1 MINKKN
7 KTYFFVVISFVC
19 IVFIVGFHIL
29 DGRNITLFDPIIKYI
44 KQYHIKDVVN
54 IVAILSGISAILVGI
69 ASIRISNLGAV
80 KEYFQQGDNKEYTTA
95 RHNLYKKFDENV
107 PIDPNDAD
115 ASNTVSFFHFWGL
128 MVKKKYLPFWV
139 FKSASGYAVIRLYE
153 GLREM
158 IEIRRVDNPEY
169 AEYFEWIYRKCCR
182 ALKHSEAAAFVPVE
196 KKQNANSSFFSES
209 ELKAIGFLKYGK
221 NVLVSRKASIYNPE
235 QMVLGDNIRI
245 DDFCILSGNIKLGSY
260 IHISAYTCL
269 IGGTK
274 GIVLQDFVTV
284 SSRCAVYA
292 VSDDFSGEQLNNSM
306 IPTAY
311 RRVIEGQVILEDY
324 VSVGTGST
332 ILPGVKL
339 EEGAAVGAMSFV
351 KHTLEGWK
359 IYAGAPC
366 RYVKDRKQNMKQLRT
381 ALQNSCVYEES
392 R

>member
-1 MINKKN
+1 LINKKN
-7 KTYFFVVISFVC
+7 KTYFFVVISLVC
-19 IVFIVGFHIL
+19 IVFIVVFYIL
-29 DGRNITLFDPIIKYI
+29 DGKNIELLDPIIEYI

-80 KEYFQQGDNKEYTTA
+80 KEYFQQGDNKEYTIA
-95 RHNLYKKFDENV
+95 RHNLYKKFEKKI

-139 FKSASGYAVIRLYE
+139 FKSASGYAVIKLYE
-153 GLREM
+153 GLQEM
-158 IEIRRVDNPEY
+158 ITIRRADNPEY
-169 AEYFEWIYRKCCR
+169 AEYFEWIYKKCRKV
-182 ALKHSEAAAFVPVE
+182 LKPLKSENSVPSVPI
-196 KKQNANSSFFSES
+196 KKDQEDETSFLNEN
-209 ELKAIGFLKYGK
+209 ELKTIGFLKYGK
-221 NVLVSRKASIYNPE
+221 NVLISRKASIYSPE

-245 DDFCILSGNIKLGSY
+245 DDFCILSGSIKLGSY

-292 VSDDFSGEQLNNSM
+292 VSDDFSGEQLNNPM
-306 IPTAY
+306 IPETY
-311 RRVIEGQVILEDY
+311 RSVIEGQVVLEDY

-332 ILPGVKL
+332 VLPGVKL
-339 EEGAAVGAMSFV
+339 EEGAAVGAMSLV
-351 KHTLEGWK
+351 KYTLKGWK
-359 IYAGAPC
+359 IYAGTPC
-366 RYVKDRKQNMKQLRT
+366 KYVKDRNQNMKQLSI
-381 ALQNSCVYEES
+381 ALQK
-392 R
+392 

>member
-1 MINKKN
+1 MSYYSAEEMKKTLKDYPKFQKRLYCRGFLITN
-7 KTYFFVVISFVC
+7 EKQNVNLEYPFYANWKEETIGHSFYMYTHKETYAYTFEKNQVIH
-19 IVFIVGFHIL
+19 FIIGH
-29 DGRNITLFDPIIKYI
+29 GRNITLFDPIIEYI

-54 IVAILSGISAILVGI
+54 IVAILSGISAILVGV

-139 FKSASGYAVIRLYE
+139 FKSASGHAVIRLYE

-196 KKQNANSSFFSES
+196 KKQNENSSFFSES

-235 QMVLGDNIRI
+235 QMILGDNIRI

-260 IHISAYTCL
+260 IHIRPTSGTLQSWNLSTGPIKRLPDCL
-269 IGGTK
+269 I
-274 GIVLQDFVTV
+274 
-284 SSRCAVYA
+284 
-292 VSDDFSGEQLNNSM
+292 
-306 IPTAY
+306 
-311 RRVIEGQVILEDY
+311 
-324 VSVGTGST
+324 
-332 ILPGVKL
+332 
-339 EEGAAVGAMSFV
+339 
-351 KHTLEGWK
+351 
-359 IYAGAPC
+359 
-366 RYVKDRKQNMKQLRT
+366 
-381 ALQNSCVYEES
+381 
-392 R
+392 

>member
-1 MINKKN
+1 M
-7 KTYFFVVISFVC
+7 C

-29 DGRNITLFDPIIKYI
+29 DGRNITLFDPIIEYI

-54 IVAILSGISAILVGI
+54 IVAILSGISAILVGV

-95 RHNLYKKFDENV
+95 RHNLYKKFEEGV
-107 PIDPNDAD
+107 SIDPNDAD

-139 FKSASGYAVIRLYE
+139 FKSASGHAVIRLYE

-196 KKQNANSSFFSES
+196 KKQNENSSFFSES

-260 IHISAYTCL
+260 IHIPA
-269 IGGTK
+269 
-274 GIVLQDFVTV
+274 
-284 SSRCAVYA
+284 
-292 VSDDFSGEQLNNSM
+292 
-306 IPTAY
+306 AY

-339 EEGAAVGAMSFV
+339 EEGVAVGAMSFV

-359 IYAGAPC
+359 IYVGAPC
-366 RYVKDRKQNMKQLRT
+366 RYVKDRNQNMKQLRA
-381 ALQNSCVYEES
+381 ALQNSDADEES

>member
-1 MINKKN
+1 MC
-7 KTYFFVVISFVC
+7 SSD
-19 IVFIVGFHIL
+19 L
-29 DGRNITLFDPIIKYI
+29 LA
-44 KQYHIKDVVN
+44 Q
-54 IVAILSGISAILVGI
+54 
-69 ASIRISNLGAV
+69 
-80 KEYFQQGDNKEYTTA
+80 
-95 RHNLYKKFDENV
+95 
-107 PIDPNDAD
+107 
-115 ASNTVSFFHFWGL
+115 
-128 MVKKKYLPFWV
+128 
-139 FKSASGYAVIRLYE
+139 RL
-153 GLREM
+153 L
-158 IEIRRVDNPEY
+158 
-169 AEYFEWIYRKCCR
+169 
-182 ALKHSEAAAFVPVE
+182 L
-196 KKQNANSSFFSES
+196 
-209 ELKAIGFLKYGK
+209 L
-221 NVLVSRKASIYNPE
+221 NVLKPYNTSYISTQNIQHIPE
-235 QMVLGDNIRI
+235 QMILGDNIRI
-245 DDFCILSGNIKLGSY
+245 DDFCLLSGNIKLGSY

-339 EEGAAVGAMSFV
+339 EEGTAVGAMSFV

-366 RYVKDRKQNMKQLRT
+366 RYVKDRNQNMKQLR
-381 ALQNSCVYEES
+381 AVLQNSGEYEES

>member
-1 MINKKN
+1 MVGSGDYNI
-7 KTYFFVVISFVC
+7 FSVA
-19 IVFIVGFHIL
+19 VFNSWF
-29 DGRNITLFDPIIKYI
+29 IIEA
-44 KQYHIKDVVN
+44 DVVN
-54 IVAILSGISAILVGI
+54 IVAILSGISAILVGV

-95 RHNLYKKFDENV
+95 RHNLYKKFEEGV
-107 PIDPNDAD
+107 SIDPNDAD

-139 FKSASGYAVIRLYE
+139 FKSASGHAVIRLYE

-196 KKQNANSSFFSES
+196 KKQNENSSFFSES

-260 IHISAYTCL
+260 IHIPA
-269 IGGTK
+269 
-274 GIVLQDFVTV
+274 
-284 SSRCAVYA
+284 
-292 VSDDFSGEQLNNSM
+292 
-306 IPTAY
+306 AY
-311 RRVIEGQVILEDY
+311 RRTSYFRRLCERGN
-324 VSVGTGST
+324 
-332 ILPGVKL
+332 
-339 EEGAAVGAMSFV
+339 
-351 KHTLEGWK
+351 
-359 IYAGAPC
+359 
-366 RYVKDRKQNMKQLRT
+366 RKYNFAR
-381 ALQNSCVYEES
+381 